1 MDRQKLAESRNLE
14 HRAALFRQ
22 SGQREGLPLVSPVN
36 EQLRQRAHTRGIE
49 KRNASQIE
57 NEMSRRFR
65 PQGLN
70 EIVDRLEAKFAIEPH
85 HDRTAVGSC
94 LFFQIQVSWLHK
106 ARRVVQN

>member
-57 NEMSRRFR
+57 N
-65 PQGLN
+65 
-70 EIVDRLEAKFAIEPH
+70 
-85 HDRTAVGSC
+85 
-94 LFFQIQVSWLHK
+94 
-106 ARRVVQN
+106 